1 MFKPGFTL
9 LETLFALAIVA
20 LMLPALYTLQT
31 SLLRNM
37 VTARQ
42 EYDRLCAA
50 LFMWQEEQAKKDFI
64 QEHAVDDTKKE
75 MQKTITQKLPD
86 SQGEVFIEM
95 IAPNAKSALAP
106 FKGVM
111 LERMTVSWK
120 GITGKP
126 LSETLVG
133 LRYDPVKEEK

>member
-1 MFKPGFTL
+1 MFKSGFTL

-31 SLLRNM
+31 SLLQNM
-37 VTARQ
+37 VAARQ

-50 LFMWQEEQAKKDFI
+50 LFVWQEEQAKKDFI
-64 QEHAVDDTKKE
+64 KELAVDGAKKE
-75 MQKTITQKLPD
+75 EQKTITQKLPD

-95 IAPNAKSALAP
+95 IAPTAKSALAP
-106 FKGVM
+106 FKGIM

-120 GITGKP
+120 GITGKA
-126 LSETLVG
+126 LSETLIG
-133 LRYDPVKEEK
+133 LHCNHLKEEK